1 MNINLKIRNSFLYL
15 CCLLLQNCNTTAKKD
30 TPKEAVQKPAFYSVA
45 DFNTVEKYDTH
56 VHINTDDTTFINQAK
71 KDNLRL
77 LTVNVNSG
85 MPIEEQRRVALKL
98 VKEFPDRL
106 QFATTFNLNNWGTEK
121 WLPQT
126 IAWLKASFDSGAIA
140 VKIWKNIGM
149 ELKDANGKWAM
160 IDDARFDS
168 VLNFI
173 EKNNITLLGHLGEPR
188 NAWLAKDQMTIAG
201 DKEYFSKHPQYH
213 QFLHPENPSYEDQI
227 NARDNMLKKHPH
239 LRFVGAHL
247 GSLEWN
253 VDELAKRL
261 DMFPNMAVD
270 MAARIPHLQVQS
282 VKNWQKVHDFII
294 KYQDQLIYATD
305 HGVDPASIF
314 LEVNKEV
321 HNVRMSDWKFFVTD
335 EEMTVPDFSEK
346 FKGLKLP
353 KEVIDKIYRTN
364 AEKWFPGI
372 TISREINKKTL

>member
-1 MNINLKIRNSFLYL
+1 MNISAPVYKALLIPGCF
-15 CCLLLQNCNTTAKKD
+15 LLLNCSTAP
-30 TPKEAVQKPAFYSVA
+30 TNYTAA
-45 DFNTVEKYDTH
+45 DFTTVEKFDTH
-56 VHINTDDTTFINQAK
+56 VHINADDTTFISQAR

-77 LTVNVNSG
+77 LTVNVDAE
-85 MPIEEQRRVALKL
+85 MPIEVQRDYALKL
-98 VKEFPDRL
+98 VGKFPDEV
-106 QFATTFNLNNWGTEK
+106 QFATTFNLKDWGTEK

-126 IAWLKASFDSGAIA
+126 IAYLQESIEKGAIA

-149 ELKDANGKWAM
+149 ELKDADGKWVM

-173 EKNNITLLGHLGEPR
+173 EKSNITLIGHLGEPR
-188 NAWLAKDQMTIAG
+188 NAWLAIDQMTILG
-201 DKEYFSKHPQYH
+201 DKNYFREHPQYH

-227 NARDNMLKKHPH
+227 NARDNMLRKHPN

-261 DMFPNMAVD
+261 DQFPNMAVD

-282 VKNWQKVHDFII
+282 VTNRQKVHDFMV
-294 KYQDQLIYATD
+294 KYQDRLIYATD
-305 HGVDPASIF
+305 HGVDTSSN
-314 LEVNKEV
+314 LMEVNQEA
-321 HNVRMSDWKFFVTD
+321 HQVRMTDWKFFATD
-335 EEMTVPDFSEK
+335 EELTVPHFTEK
-346 FKGLKLP
+346 FRGLQLP

-372 TISREINKKTL
+372 NYQGQP

>member
-1 MNINLKIRNSFLYL
+1 MKINMNIKVICFYAG
-15 CCLLLQNCNTTAKKD
+15 CVLLQNCTAPTKTD
-30 TPKEAVQKPAFYSVA
+30 TANENVSKAEYYSTE
-45 DFNTVEKYDTH
+45 DFTYVEKYDTH
-56 VHINTDDTTFINQAK
+56 VHINADDSTFIDQAK

-85 MPIEEQRRVALKL
+85 TSIEEQRRIAIKL
-98 VKEFPDRL
+98 TKAFHDRL
-106 QFATTFNLNNWGTEK
+106 AFATTFNLKDWGTEK
-121 WLPQT
+121 WQTQT
-126 IAWLKASFDSGAIA
+126 IAWLKESFDKGAIA

-149 ELKDANGKWAM
+149 ELKDSNGRWVM
-160 IDDARFDS
+160 IDDPRFDS

-173 EKNNITLLGHLGEPR
+173 EKSNITLLGHLGEPR
-188 NAWLAKDQMTIAG
+188 NAWLSNGQMTIAG

-213 QFLHPENPSYEDQI
+213 QYLHPENPSYDDQI
-227 NARDNMLKKHPH
+227 NARDNMLKKHPG

-261 DMFPNMAVD
+261 DMFPNIAVD

-294 KYQDQLIYATD
+294 KYQDRLIYATD
-305 HGVDPASIF
+305 HGVDPQSNFI
-314 LEVNKEV
+314 EVNKNV
-321 HNVRMSDWKFFVTD
+321 HNVRMSDWKFFVTN
-335 EEMTVPDFSEK
+335 EEMAVPDFTER

-353 KEVIDKIYRTN
+353 KEVIDKIYRKN

-372 TISREINKKTL
+372 